1 MLAISDINVYEIVQ
15 RDDDIQIS
23 RICDFVNMI
32 DVDFINTNIFD
43 VIEKEK
49 SLKNGTIGIIEP
61 WRDYEM
67 IERYNTFCGNS
78 THYDIKSFI
87 LKSRE
92 AYKTG
97 LIKYQFASNFNP
109 IIEKF
114 RKINRF
120 INNKGLKNFPCTEW
134 LNNECI
140 NYLVKNISMNMSNKE
155 WLDFFH
161 LIVPVAYC
169 KSVFLDKRWF
179 HAISTIAKKNSNIAC
194 IYDKRRIESF
204 FQN

>member
-1 MLAISDINVYEIVQ
+1 MIKRYPLPLIYLDTWSYDLFAFENKQLGDFFVRRMEEIKGVLAISDINVYEIVQ

-134 LNNECI
+134 LKI
-140 NYLVKNISMNMSNKE
+140 GRAHV
-155 WLDFFH
+155 
-161 LIVPVAYC
+161 
-169 KSVFLDKRWF
+169 
-179 HAISTIAKKNSNIAC
+179 
-194 IYDKRRIESF
+194 
-204 FQN
+204 